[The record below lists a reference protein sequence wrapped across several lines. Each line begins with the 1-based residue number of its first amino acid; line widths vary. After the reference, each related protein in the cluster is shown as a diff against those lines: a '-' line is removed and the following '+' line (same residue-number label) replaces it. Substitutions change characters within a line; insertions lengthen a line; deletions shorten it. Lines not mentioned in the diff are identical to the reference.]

1 MPRAAIVI
9 PEPAIHEL
17 CRRYS
22 VKELAVFGSALR
34 HDFRPDSD
42 VDFLVEFQPDA
53 RIGFLAIGRMQQEL
67 EALVDR
73 RVDLVPK
80 LGLKRLIR
88 DEVLADH
95 EIIYEA

>member
-1 MPRAAIVI
+1 MPRAAIAI
-9 PEPAIHEL
+9 PEPAIRDI

-34 HDFRPDSD
+34 DDFRPDSD

-53 RIGFLAIGRMQQEL
+53 PIGFLAFGRMQQEL
-67 EALVDR
+67 EELVER

-80 LGLKRLIR
+80 MGLKPLIR
-88 DEVLADH
+88 DTVLADR